1 TQSRKFRSIW
11 ITGWLGRRRSWR
23 RGPPAI
29 GNPRRLCGQFIRM
42 SLRRCT
48 HSRRDPSWPIWKSCV
63 RSTGCN
69 AYTPTVGKVLSHAKD
84 HIGRTTIR
92 TVAERYNA
100 GVFLENR
107 PHDFALN
114 ADPTPMDDTNLP
126 KPALDSLKQIL
137 FQDNPD
143 L

>member
-1 TQSRKFRSIW
+1 
-11 ITGWLGRRRSWR
+11 
-23 RGPPAI
+23 
-29 GNPRRLCGQFIRM
+29 M

-48 HSRRDPSWPIWKSCV
+48 HSRRDPSWPIWKSCE
-63 RSTGCN
+63 RRTGCN
-69 AYTPTVGKVLSHAKD
+69 KERAVIDRAYSLNSLSRGKD
-84 HIGRTTIR
+84 HIGRTPIR

-114 ADPTPMDDTNLP
+114 SDPTPMDDTNLA
-126 KPALDSLKQIL
+126 KPALDGLKQIL
-137 FQDNPD
+137 FHDNPD